1 MGRRIPQRSS
11 ISSTRSAYRPTSL
24 SPGRRAAMA
33 GQIQGGDGEVR
44 AQGVCIAPAPEGVVA
59 AGAMDE
65 DQGLAGEKASR

>member
-1 MGRRIPQRSS
+1 
-11 ISSTRSAYRPTSL
+11 
-24 SPGRRAAMA
+24 MA